1 LLEESSQLVG
11 RNVIGLADSIGGEV
25 FEGVNYSFGLVIELE
40 KGSIFGVTKY
50 PIVVGVLNPLQAGF
64 EMGLIGVLV

>member
-1 LLEESSQLVG
+1 LEEGSQLVG
-11 RNVIGLADSIGGEV
+11 RNVIGFTDSIGGEV
-25 FEGVNYSFGLVIELE
+25 FEGVNYSFCLIVELE

-64 EMGLIGVLV
+64 EMGVIGILV